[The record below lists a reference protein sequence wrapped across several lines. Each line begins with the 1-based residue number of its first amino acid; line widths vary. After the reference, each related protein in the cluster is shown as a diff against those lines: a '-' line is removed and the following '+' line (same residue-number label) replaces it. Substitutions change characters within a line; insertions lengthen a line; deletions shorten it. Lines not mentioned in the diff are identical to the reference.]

1 MMEEIERIKSKIVP
15 VLKEF
20 RVTKAGLFGSYAR
33 GEQKKNSD
41 VDILVKTTN
50 IGLIEFI
57 RLKMMLEKALRKK
70 VDLVEYEEIRP
81 EIKRNILGDEISI
94 SI

>member
-1 MMEEIERIKSKIVP
+1 MEEIERIKSKIVP